1 MREVLKMTVRMENID
16 ELRRRTNVSYEAAK
30 DALERCNDDIL
41 EALVYLEKHNMAR
54 PNAASE
60 NKTSLW
66 TKFKN
71 LVRKGNNTKF
81 KIEKKEISIL
91 SIPVTL
97 AVVIT
102 IIAPYVTFIGLIVAL
117 FTGHRIRFEGKDM
130 ECSQVNDMLSKV
142 SDSVDCAKKRFA
154 EDAGSAEKT
163 NL

>member
-1 MREVLKMTVRMENID
+1 MTVRMENID

-41 EALVYLEKHNMAR
+41 EALVYIEKHNMAR
-54 PNAASE
+54 PNTACE

-71 LVRKGNNTKF
+71 LVRKGNNTKLI
-81 KIEKKEISIL
+81 IERKETPTL

-130 ECSQVNDMLSKV
+130 ECRQVNDMLNKV
-142 SDSVDCAKKRFA
+142 SDSVDCAKRKFA
-154 EDAGSAEKT
+154 EDAGNTEKT
-163 NL
+163 N